1 MTVRGPMRCM
11 ARPDVEVLRGYP
23 GSPITVP
30 ILAIQPMS
38 IAVQQVG
45 LNATVLRVCGEV
57 DLLTAPM
64 LQAEVDKQL
73 MLPRLIV
80 VIDLS
85 GTTFFGVSGVAVLLE
100 IRDRVAHT
108 ATSLRLVQRSRAA
121 AKPLELL
128 HLSGL
133 FLTYTHLADTLGA

>member
-1 MTVRGPMRCM
+1 MRCM
-11 ARPDVEVLRGYP
+11 ARLDVEVLRGYP
-23 GSPITVP
+23 DSPITVP

-85 GTTFFGVSGVAVLLE
+85 GTTFSA
-100 IRDRVAHT
+100 
-108 ATSLRLVQRSRAA
+108 
-121 AKPLELL
+121 
-128 HLSGL
+128 
-133 FLTYTHLADTLGA
+133 

>member
-1 MTVRGPMRCM
+1 
-11 ARPDVEVLRGYP
+11 
-23 GSPITVP
+23 
-30 ILAIQPMS
+30 MS

-85 GTTFFGVSGVAVLLE
+85 GTTFSA
-100 IRDRVAHT
+100 
-108 ATSLRLVQRSRAA
+108 
-121 AKPLELL
+121 
-128 HLSGL
+128 
-133 FLTYTHLADTLGA
+133 

>member
-11 ARPDVEVLRGYP
+11 SRPDVEVLRGYP

-45 LNATVLRVCGEV
+45 LNATVLRVCGKV

-85 GTTFFGVSGVAVLLE
+85 GTTFSA
-100 IRDRVAHT
+100 
-108 ATSLRLVQRSRAA
+108 
-121 AKPLELL
+121 
-128 HLSGL
+128 
-133 FLTYTHLADTLGA
+133 

>member
-1 MTVRGPMRCM
+1 
-11 ARPDVEVLRGYP
+11 
-23 GSPITVP
+23 
-30 ILAIQPMS
+30 MS

-100 IRDRVAHT
+100 IRDQEANSQ
-108 ATSLRLVQRSRAA
+108 ASLG
-121 AKPLELL
+121 
-128 HLSGL
+128 SGL
-133 FLTYTHLADTLGA
+133 RGSSTVPWMDVSFTISAQSANGACHA

>member
-1 MTVRGPMRCM
+1 
-11 ARPDVEVLRGYP
+11 
-23 GSPITVP
+23 
-30 ILAIQPMS
+30 MS

-100 IRDRVAHT
+100 IRDQVAHT
-108 ATSLRLVQRSRAA
+108 ATSLRLVQRSRVA